1 MSRLVGNVKE
11 CTIALSFSDTGVA
24 ILKKQFYK
32 NLTKYLVVY
41 FYRHIIF
48 RTPVRFQ
55 LPGTYISSGGG
66 GKGSGGTPHDH
77 HHQIDQRLGGN
88 DQYIFNFVN

>member
-41 FYRHIIF
+41 FVSHVTDEGWER
-48 RTPVRFQ
+48 R
-55 LPGTYISSGGG
+55 G
-66 GKGSGGTPHDH
+66 GKGEGGC
-77 HHQIDQRLGGN
+77 GE
-88 DQYIFNFVN
+88 IFL